1 MSALQTVIV
10 PINTAGYPFI
20 AAFAIVAF
28 LLSFVAGEL
37 GWIGFILTAWCVYFF
52 RDPPRVV
59 PQDPNFLIS
68 PADGTVV
75 KIEKVM
81 PPAELEMGSD
91 RLTCVS
97 VFLNVFDV
105 HVNRAPCAGK
115 ILKKSYRPGKFMNAA
130 FDKASTDNERMAIK
144 LLHESGK
151 EIAFVQIAGWVARR
165 IICDVDEGDF
175 VLAGQRYGLIRFG
188 SRADLYLPEG
198 IEPQV
203 IIGQKMVA
211 GETVIAN
218 LEGPQLARFGDKI

>member
-165 IICDVDEGDF
+165 IICDIDEGDF

>member
-203 IIGQKMVA
+203 IIGQKIVA

>member
-20 AAFAIVAF
+20 AAFAIVSF
-28 LLSFVAGEL
+28 LLTFVAGEL

-59 PQDPNFLIS
+59 PQDPNFIIS

-75 KIEKVM
+75 KIEKVL
-81 PPAELEMGSD
+81 PPAELEMGTE

-165 IICDVDEGDF
+165 IICDIDEGDY

-188 SRADLYLPEG
+188 SRADVYLPEG

-203 IIGQKMVA
+203 IIGQKMIA
-211 GETVIAN
+211 GETLIAN
-218 LEGPQLARFGDKI
+218 LEGPQLPRVGDKI

>member
-59 PQDPNFLIS
+59 PQDPNFIIS
-68 PADGTVV
+68 PADGTIV
-75 KIEKVM
+75 KIEKVI

-115 ILKKSYRPGKFMNAA
+115 ILKKSYRPGKFVNAA

-165 IICDVDEGDF
+165 IICDIDEGDF

-188 SRADLYLPEG
+188 SRADVYLPEG